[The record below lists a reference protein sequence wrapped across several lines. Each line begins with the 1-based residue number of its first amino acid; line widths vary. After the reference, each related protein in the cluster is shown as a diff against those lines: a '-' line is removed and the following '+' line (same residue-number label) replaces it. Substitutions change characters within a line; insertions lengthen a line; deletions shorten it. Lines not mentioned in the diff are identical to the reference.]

1 MTHSPLFSPRLTV
14 RCLAALAVMAS
25 LVLGGCAA
33 VNPSP
38 VTPTQ
43 ATFAELDVATQV
55 PGGVWT
61 AEADAARTGWA
72 GWHTR
77 ISQMADVQVGSSA
90 GVPVGGAQGIP
101 VTLHWRKY
109 VHRHESRGGVVVSV
123 GFTEGLTMYQEVIHD
138 LVANGYSVYIQDHR
152 GQGFSSRLT
161 GGTVGHVNRFDYL
174 IADLAAFT
182 TNVATER
189 GPAAKPLYGVA
200 HSMGGAVLAGVL
212 ERQGDATPLAAVAL
226 FTPMFEPAT
235 VPPGSNWLG
244 RALQG
249 WCHRGA
255 SAVQLPAAIGTRQA
269 AGQGFDAEKEAFM
282 QAANPLQN
290 DMSHSVPRLMQRW
303 QAREATCEAGLHCGH
318 ADARVAGPTLQW
330 AMQACHASADIRG
343 AAARHIARPVLL
355 FSGGQDTIVVNP
367 AQVAF
372 CQEVNAARPGL
383 CSGWLLP
390 RSRHALLV
398 ETDDLR
404 SVSLGYMLR
413 FFDAH
418 ARQSGGAV
426 GP

>member
-1 MTHSPLFSPRLTV
+1 MAAGALLLG
-14 RCLAALAVMAS
+14 LA
-25 LVLGGCAA
+25 LGGCA
-33 VNPSP
+33 
-38 VTPTQ
+38 TLTQ
-43 ATFAELDVATQV
+43 PVATPPPGFAQLSTAAPV
-55 PGGVWT
+55 PAGVWT
-61 AEADAARTGWA
+61 PEADAARTGWA
-72 GWHTR
+72 DWHTR
-77 ISQMADVQVGSSA
+77 ISQWADVQVGSSA
-90 GVPVGGAQGIP
+90 GVPVGGAQGMP
-101 VTLHWRKY
+101 VTLHWRTY
-109 VHRHESRGGVVVSV
+109 VHRNERRGGVVISV
-123 GFTEGLTMYQEVIHD
+123 GFTEGLTMYQELIHD

-152 GQGFSSRLT
+152 GQGFSTRLT
-161 GGTVGHVNRFDYL
+161 GGTVGHVNRFDNL
-174 IADLAAFT
+174 IEDLASFIT
-182 TNVATER
+182 QVAAER
-189 GPAAKPLYGVA
+189 GPAARPLVGLA

-235 VPPGSNWLG
+235 APPGSNWLG

-255 SAVQLPAAIGTRQA
+255 SAAHLPASIGTRQA

-282 QAANPLQN
+282 QAADPLQN

-303 QAREATCEAGLHCGH
+303 QAREATCDAGVHCGH

-343 AAARHIARPVLL
+343 EAARRIARPVLL
-355 FSGGQDTIVVNP
+355 FSGGQDSIVVNP

-372 CQEVNAARPGL
+372 CNEVNAARPGL

-390 RSRHALLV
+390 RARHALLV

-404 SVSLGYMLR
+404 SLALGHMLR

-418 ARQSGGAV
+418 APASSHSPVPAPPSGS
-426 GP
+426 